1 MEDTQTRRS
10 LPIQLKV
17 SLVTPKNADLACD
30 YTYHTT
36 MKHWV
41 RYPNDKPHNLDKR
54 ILEHIVYAIEIT
66 FTSTQ
71 KNTTPYQDINT
82 TTTTTTTIYK
92 SQDQII
98 IYNKQGHQVG
108 YSNTKGFFGLWQQS
122 HSHIPTLQH
131 PLQPLKQ
138 NYNTKLVTLT
148 P

>member
-71 KNTTPYQDINT
+71 KNATPYQDINT
-82 TTTTTTTIYK
+82 TTTTTTTIHK
-92 SQDQII
+92 SYSQISYI
-98 IYNKQGHQVG
+98 TNKDIKYVTLIQKEFLG
-108 YSNTKGFFGLWQQS
+108 YGNN
-122 HSHIPTLQH
+122 PTLTY
-131 PLQPLKQ
+131 QPS
-138 NYNTKLVTLT
+138 NTKLVTST